1 MRLSELCYMLKAVSK
16 DSDLEDPE
24 VFIRIGEYQTPLSD
38 IKVIYENDN
47 FFESII
53 LQDKCYKDVL
63 M

>member
-1 MRLSELCYMLKAVSK
+1 MRLSELCYMLEAVSK

-24 VFIRIGEYQTPLSD
+24 VFIRMGGYQAPLLE
-38 IKVIYENDN
+38 IKIIYENDN